1 MKSEDWG
8 LMTNY
13 ENFKIL
19 NVEAFLYLFDDNER
33 LSFSIFFADLHFVG
47 VNVDSDYMVDQ
58 YSKKNR
64 GLPNTFDECLE
75 SLRINMYKIKDGLNL
90 ANKILNL
97 TIKLPADSLA
107 ITNIFSKILE
117 DKATEFRVDLIEQLK
132 SQKGLHPDFMRY
144 LMDTVKIDKLLLV

>member
-1 MKSEDWG
+1 MISEDWG

-33 LSFSIFFADLHFVG
+33 LSFSNFFADLHFVG